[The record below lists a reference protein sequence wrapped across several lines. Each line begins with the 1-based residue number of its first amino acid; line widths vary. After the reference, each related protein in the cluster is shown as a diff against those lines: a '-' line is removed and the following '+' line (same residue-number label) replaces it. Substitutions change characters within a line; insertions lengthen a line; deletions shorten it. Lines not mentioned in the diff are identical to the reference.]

1 MNRVN
6 LMSELKRTKKIFLTH
21 GDIDSNKK
29 RSLVERLSKKLKV
42 FISYSNE
49 DKQVA
54 SKIKA
59 ILADFDIESF
69 MAHEDIFISEEWRNR
84 ILEELNQTDV
94 FIPILSDNFKNSDW
108 CSQESGIACSRN
120 ILIIPLCLDRTKP
133 FGFMS
138 QRQGKQIDDDKIPL
152 HYIMKPIADNFPKI
166 NILKTL
172 MERLTECNSYRD
184 CENAME
190 DIVPYFNKLNSH
202 EINKIVDIS
211 IENNQI
217 WPANLCYQEYLPK
230 FIEINHAKINPTKLN
245 KLLELIG
252 ENL

>member
-1 MNRVN
+1 MGNY
-6 LMSELKRTKKIFLTH
+6 MSELQRTKKVFVKPE
-21 GDIDSNKK
+21 DIDADRK
-29 RSLVERLSKKLKV
+29 RSLLKRFSKKLKV
-42 FISYSNE
+42 FISYSNK

-54 SKIKA
+54 SRIKA

-84 ILEELNQTDV
+84 ILEELSQSDV
-94 FIPILSDNFKNSDW
+94 FIPILSDNFRNSDW
-108 CSQESGIACSRN
+108 CSQESGIACFRN

-138 QRQGKQIDDDKIPL
+138 HRQGKQINGNNIPL
-152 HYIMKPIADNFPKI
+152 NYIMKPIADNFPKI
-166 NILKTL
+166 NIVKALI
-172 MERLTECNSYRD
+172 ERLTECHSYRN

-190 DIVPYFNKLNSH
+190 NLVPYFHKLNSY
-202 EINKIVDIS
+202 EINRIVDIS

-230 FIEINHAKINPTKLN
+230 FIEINHAEIDPTKLEI
-245 KLLELIG
+245 LMRLI
-252 ENL
+252 EKDI